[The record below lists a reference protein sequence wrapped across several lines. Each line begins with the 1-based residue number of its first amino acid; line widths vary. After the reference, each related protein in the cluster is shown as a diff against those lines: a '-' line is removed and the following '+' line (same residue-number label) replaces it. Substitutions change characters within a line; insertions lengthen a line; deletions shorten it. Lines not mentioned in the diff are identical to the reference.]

1 MQTNEI
7 FGATASLGICLWTL
21 ISVCLFFSTLREEHW
36 VDFDAGPVPQPL
48 GQLGEVEALQ
58 AEADLQVL
66 AAAFHLVR
74 HWHVC
79 RSKGEREREVGV
91 RSRAL

>member
-1 MQTNEI
+1 M
-7 FGATASLGICLWTL
+7 
-21 ISVCLFFSTLREEHW
+21 
-36 VDFDAGPVPQPL
+36 DFDAGPVPQPL

-79 RSKGEREREVGV
+79 RRERERE
-91 RSRAL
+91 RAAFVQEHFERDSKRLTGDSMNLLATSGSPSNCRK

>member
-1 MQTNEI
+1 MFMDPHFC
-7 FGATASLGICLWTL
+7 FG
-21 ISVCLFFSTLREEHW
+21 FFSTLREEHW
-36 VDFDAGPVPQPL
+36 MDFDAGPVPQPL

-79 RSKGEREREVGV
+79 RREGERGRGSFKSTLNETQRDSLAA
-91 RSRAL
+91 R